1 MARQHAGVQ
10 RLLSEGSDRFFRG
23 VQAVEVLLLSSLVNV
38 AQSMMTPTGISKK
51 RRKRVFWNLAKVDGG
66 ISGETLVRH
75 TLHCCHTTVACCVWF
90 VKNNSPIF
98 HFVIIQVAGVLL
110 FNTSDL
116 LERAREVLRSQP
128 KIKNMKQL
136 KRQIPLAPDDW
147 MRLEETPGSIHFR
160 DEILTPPF

>member
-1 MARQHAGVQ
+1 MDCDIVIEGV
-10 RLLSEGSDRFFRG
+10 
-23 VQAVEVLLLSSLVNV
+23 
-38 AQSMMTPTGISKK
+38 
-51 RRKRVFWNLAKVDGG
+51 
-66 ISGETLVRH
+66 GETDARLR
-75 TLHCCHTTVACCVWF
+75 TVGMWVDRAEDWDGAEDDDV
-90 VKNNSPIF
+90 VTYRDREPAYQRGIVYYLRGDK
-98 HFVIIQVAGVLL
+98 VAGILL